1 MATADRLPSRS
12 EVRST
17 PNGLLRSTRRTHIDL
32 SQLTRLRFLVY
43 CVLGFDLVKS
53 SVLIK
58 RKRERRVLG
67 AALVVSGGVLMWLA
81 PEVLAGAILLAAGI
95 ALEIIGITLEHRNG
109 K

>member
-1 MATADRLPSRS
+1 MATVDRLPLIS

-17 PNGLLRSTRRTHIDL
+17 PNGFLRNTNRIHIDL

-43 CVLGFDLVKS
+43 CILEFDFVKS

-58 RKRERRVLG
+58 RKRERRVVG

>member
-1 MATADRLPSRS
+1 MKL
-12 EVRST
+12 
-17 PNGLLRSTRRTHIDL
+17 
-32 SQLTRLRFLVY
+32 
-43 CVLGFDLVKS
+43 

-58 RKRERRVLG
+58 RKRERRVVG

-81 PEVLAGAILLAAGI
+81 PEVLAGAVLLAAGI

>member
-1 MATADRLPSRS
+1 MATADWLPSLS
-12 EVRST
+12 EVGST
-17 PNGLLRSTRRTHIDL
+17 PNEFLRSTRRIHIDL

-43 CVLGFDLVKS
+43 CVLGFDIVKS

-58 RKRERRVLG
+58 RKRERRVVG